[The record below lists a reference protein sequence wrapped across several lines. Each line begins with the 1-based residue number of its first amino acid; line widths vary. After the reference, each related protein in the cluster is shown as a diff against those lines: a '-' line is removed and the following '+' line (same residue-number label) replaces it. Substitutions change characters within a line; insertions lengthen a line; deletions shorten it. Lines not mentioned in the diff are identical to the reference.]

1 MQRSRYMSEER
12 AGRSA
17 REDDEDP
24 PSDLWRRREIV
35 GDNLSSS
42 GASVAEQDDQ
52 RVSRHFY

>member
-1 MQRSRYMSEER
+1 MSEER